1 LRLSTQ
7 QGHGR
12 PLVRFEGSDSATALV
27 GMAGFVLVGAVEV
40 DGELWQLIETTARAW
55 CRACGCRAVSKGRR
69 TVKVRDLPAGGR
81 PVVIG
86 WRKRI
91 WRCPATECEVK
102 TWTEQHDAIGARRS
116 LTERARRET
125 CRRVGRNHSVAEVA
139 RELGVGWATVMAAVV
154 DYGTPLV
161 EDPDRIG
168 TVQQLGLDEAKYQKA
183 GPRRRTRYATGFVD
197 LDRGQ
202 LLDVVPGRTAA
213 AVHDWLTARPV
224 DWLRAVA
231 TVAIDPHQGYANGV
245 KTRLSHATL
254 VVDPFHAVKLANA
267 AIDDVRR
274 RVQQETLGHRGHKD
288 DPLYGI
294 RRLLLQAR
302 ETLSDKG
309 RARLEA
315 GLKAG
320 DPRDEVL
327 DAWLAKE
334 SLRDFY
340 AAASPAEAVRLFD
353 DFLAECRSSRVPEQ
367 HRLGRTMTKW
377 SKEILAHHTTGASNG
392 PTEAV
397 NLLIKKVQRVAH
409 GFRNFD
415 NYRLR
420 LLLMCGN
427 VKWQTQPTARI
438 RGRAPRLAA

>member
-1 LRLSTQ
+1 
-7 QGHGR
+7 
-12 PLVRFEGSDSATALV
+12 
-27 GMAGFVLVGAVEV
+27 VLFRSP
-40 DGELWQLIETTARAW
+40 AR
-55 CRACGCRAVSKGRR
+55 
-69 TVKVRDLPAGGR
+69 D
-81 PVVIG
+81 
-86 WRKRI
+86 
-91 WRCPATECEVK
+91 CEVK

-116 LTERARRET
+116 LTERARREA
-125 CRRVGRNHSVAEVA
+125 CRRVGGNHSVAEVA
-139 RELGVGWATVMAAVV
+139 RELGVGWATVMTAVV

-161 EDPDRIG
+161 EDPERISS
-168 TVQQLGLDEAKYQKA
+168 VQQLGLDEAKYQKA

-197 LDRGQ
+197 LDRGH
-202 LLDVVPGRTAA
+202 LLDVVPDRTAT
-213 AVHDWLTARPV
+213 AVHAWLTARPV

-245 KTRLSHATL
+245 KTHLGHATL

-274 RVQQETLGHRGHKD
+274 RVQQETLGHRGRKD

-302 ETLSDKG
+302 QTLSDKG

-327 DAWLAKE
+327 DTWLAKE
-334 SLRDFY
+334 SLRDVY
-340 AAASPAEAVRLFD
+340 AATDHREATRLLD
-353 DFLAECRSSRVPEQ
+353 TFLTECRSSRVPEL
-367 HRLGRTMTKW
+367 HRLARTMAKW
-377 SKEILAHHTTGASNG
+377 RTEILAHHTTSASNG

-409 GFRNFD
+409 GFRNFH

-420 LLLMCGN
+420 LLLVCGN
-427 VKWQTQPTARI
+427 VKWQTHSTARI